1 MASFPLIGEIIG
13 NFSKFMMPLRYHP
26 QYIIHASFMMRNKTQ
41 LLNPEVPQCVFPA
54 SPQTVS
60 ETEKMSQIA
69 FYFLLDAAFL
79 ASSLLQMKQSCPYK
93 IRISTM
99 HVRNTSQA
107 LNYFY

>member
-1 MASFPLIGEIIG
+1 M
-13 NFSKFMMPLRYHP
+13 
-26 QYIIHASFMMRNKTQ
+26 
-41 LLNPEVPQCVFPA
+41 CFPA
-54 SPQTVS
+54 SPQTVL

-99 HVRNTSQA
+99 HVRNTSQVHNSFCKKQ
-107 LNYFY
+107 LTKLLFDELKHEE